1 MSRINLKASPASK
14 VVKGMRPEHD
24 FTVTF
29 TPTTQSYPEKTYK
42 TVAKDLS
49 VTYIERA
56 YTTDQEVRIDVS
68 GNTRRLSIELLPPPG
83 NQAFG
88 TGHELIGSRA
98 RKITSEDIGL
108 RVRVKTEYGERIVAY
123 EYPSNP
129 PGLNDF
135 KQNTGIVYKEGTFA
149 RECVDT
155 VMAML
160 HPDGASNDL
169 SCQFLDGGTYDVG
182 NVQVQDN
189 TKFFL
194 SDHDWSGISLA
205 KTGAGYGFPLVL
217 VSPQHAIFA
226 THVDLSPVGH
236 QATFRRPDG
245 STQTVTVQSAAQAK
259 NPENGLLEEGKPDL
273 TVVLFDQP
281 VTGCSVFKLIPPD
294 FELYM
299 PVDNLPDGSNLSV
312 IGTGVLGVAR
322 MSNPGQ
328 GSGIAGNVI
337 LTWSSPKFL
346 AQVLS
351 PYSVTQTGML
361 NVTNILPTNQL
372 VAAHWRAPYSGDS
385 GSPYF
390 LMAREGESKKA
401 TPILVSVLYGVSLI
415 SSPGPHLGRW
425 FNWVQEQMNAMSTT
439 AGAPLYSLK
448 KADLS
453 RYTAFP

>member
-29 TPTTQSYPEKTYK
+29 TPTTQSYPEKTYEA
-42 TVAKDLS
+42 VAKDLS
-49 VTYIERA
+49 VTYVEGA
-56 YTTDQEVRIDVS
+56 YTTDQEMRIDVS
-68 GNTRRLSIELLPPPG
+68 GNTRRLSFELLPSPG
-83 NQAFG
+83 NPSAG
-88 TGHELIGSRA
+88 PGHELIGNRA
-98 RKITSEDIGL
+98 RKITSANLGL
-108 RVRVKTEYGERIVAY
+108 RVRVKTEYGERIVTY

-135 KQNTGIVYKEGTFA
+135 KQNTGIVYKVGTFA
-149 RECVDT
+149 RECVDAA
-155 VMAML
+155 MAML
-160 HPDGASNDL
+160 HPDGASNDR

-182 NVQVQDN
+182 SVQIQDN
-189 TKFFL
+189 AKFFL
-194 SDHDWSGISLA
+194 SDQDWSGISVA

-217 VSPQHAIFA
+217 VSPQHAVFA
-226 THVDLSPVGH
+226 THVNTGPVGS
-236 QATFRRPDG
+236 QVTFRRPDG
-245 STQTVTVQSAAQAK
+245 STQTVTVQASVKALD
-259 NPENGLLEEGKPDL
+259 PETGVYVEGKPDL

-299 PVDNLPDGSNLSV
+299 PADNLPDGSNLSV
-312 IGTGVLGVAR
+312 IGSGVLGFAR
-322 MSNPGQ
+322 LANPGQ
-328 GSGIAGNVI
+328 GDGITGNVI
-337 LTWSSPKFL
+337 LTWNAPKFL

-361 NVTNILPTNQL
+361 NVTNILPINPL
-372 VAAHWRAPYSGDS
+372 VASHWRAPYSGDS

-390 LMAREGESKKA
+390 LMAREGESNNPA
-401 TPILVSVLYGVSLI
+401 PILVSVLYGVGLVA
-415 SSPGPHLGRW
+415 SSGPHLGRW
-425 FNWVQEQMNAMSTT
+425 FDWVQQQMNAMSTA
-439 AGAPLYSLK
+439 AGAPLFSLK